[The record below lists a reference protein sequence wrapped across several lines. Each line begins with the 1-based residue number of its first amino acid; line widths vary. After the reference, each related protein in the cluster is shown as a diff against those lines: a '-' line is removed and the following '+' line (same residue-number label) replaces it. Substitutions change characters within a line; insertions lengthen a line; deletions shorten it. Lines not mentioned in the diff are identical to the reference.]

1 MFENF
6 FSKED
11 LINKKLNSLEQEIEY
26 WQHFLKEDTKSLI
39 YENFHI
45 NKFLPYVEK
54 KENYKIIQV
63 IKENTSQ
70 FKKMDLSLKKEIIIL
85 TLSGSLKIFNQD
97 ENKEYFFSNEYKIP
111 YDIITDFQILP
122 NGKIIYITHRGK
134 VNILDLILKKDEN
147 IFDFKCPIDT
157 IKVTPNNRFFILN
170 KNGEVF
176 ILKLNFNIEND
187 NLIKKLKPVDFE
199 KEEFYQKNQFIP
211 DFTLYSYNISLYDLK
226 QIQVLNND
234 QILFVLKD
242 KIIYLNKNNK
252 QKRYL
257 KNIIYEINYPENK
270 TVNITDFQFLLN
282 ENIIFSTNNGYLMFL
297 EKDKVNKNI
306 QQYKVKNTFKIYENE
321 LKNFYFLPDGRI
333 LTVGHDNFIYSLKIL
348 SLNENNEYF
357 VKEKIELEDKRKAI
371 ELVKVLDDGSIY
383 LSLLNGNIV
392 VLDGEK
398 N

>member
-1 MFENF
+1 MFEKF

-45 NKFLPYVEK
+45 NKFLPYIEK

-70 FKKMDLSLKKEIIIL
+70 FKKMDLSFKKEIIIL

-97 ENKEYFFSNEYKIP
+97 KNKKYFFSTEYKIP

-122 NGKIIYITHRGK
+122 NGKIIYITYRGK

-147 IFDFKCPIDT
+147 IFDFKFPIDT

-357 VKEKIELEDKRKAI
+357 IKEKIELEDKRKAI

-398 N
+398 I